1 MAVNYNW
8 TFGPLE
14 AYPTASGEIDV
25 VFIVHWQYHASETV
39 DTTTY
44 TSTSIGTIGIPL
56 TTGSAFIPY
65 PDLTFNDVEGWVTT
79 AMGPEQVASL
89 EAGLAQNIANQIN
102 PPVIY
107 LPNPWETTTTTTTTS
122 TTTTTTTV
130 EEPTE
135 E

>member
-14 AYPTASGEIDV
+14 AYPEAAGETDV
-25 VFIVHWQYHASETV
+25 IFIVHWQYHASEV
-39 DTTTY
+39 VEETTY
-44 TSTSIGTIGIPL
+44 TATSIGTIGIPL

-65 PDLTFNDVEGWVTT
+65 PDLTFEDVEGWVVT
-79 AMGPEQVASL
+79 AMGPEQVAAL

-102 PPVIY
+102 PPVVY
-107 LPNPWETTTTTTTTS
+107 LPNPWETTTTTTTTTS

-130 EEPTE
+130 E
-135 E
+135 